1 MSLALHN
8 TTMIMILVERG
19 YIEYKLNSM
28 PLFTTFNGM
37 LNMAYCKYSRFL
49 IVSLWQNMMPNRR
62 IMHHEEIG
70 EERISGKQ
78 YDVRQREKAKASWS
92 ERAARRHNGNC
103 SCSAVS
109 VSVIC
114 HLIENLLQ
122 INVNLLG
129 LQWYHALQFV
139 GGVLWNCHCK
149 REFTDANAT
158 KHFRIRI
165 LSQLERPK
173 IVVGNF
179 RLSPGYKG
187 EVNAVCVCDVVC
199 VAYPISSS
207 DV

>member
-1 MSLALHN
+1 MQFHHWQFGQKWKYVMSLPLHN

-122 INVNLLG
+122 VNVNC
-129 LQWYHALQFV
+129 
-139 GGVLWNCHCK
+139 GGTMNGCVIPNTHYSRNLWNFHCK
-149 REFTDANAT
+149 CVSLMRCIHNISESE
-158 KHFRIRI
+158 HY
-165 LSQLERPK
+165 LSNRGRKL
-173 IVVGNF
+173 
-179 RLSPGYKG
+179 
-187 EVNAVCVCDVVC
+187 
-199 VAYPISSS
+199 
-207 DV
+207 